1 MESRSID
8 LKSIA
13 QKLHSIRMK
22 CGKSINNCAEAIGA
36 SNHHYK
42 KIESGEIQP
51 TLPELETL
59 TAFLNISLFEI
70 ITDQEK
76 SLTNPDISSSAHLI
90 EIRDSV
96 IGTLLQI
103 EREKKNISLKETS
116 ELCAIP
122 RSRLKSYESGSIGI
136 PLDDLLKLANFLS
149 MDVDIFLDLNSPIG
163 IWQQDQQK
171 ILSLLTLP
179 TELQDFICSSE
190 NKPYLELAQALKS
203 LQPKDMETIVSAI
216 QLIQQNL
223 ASKQNT
229 ENQ

>member
-8 LKSIA
+8 LQSVP
-13 QKLHSIRMK
+13 QKLYNTRMK
-22 CGKSINNCAEAIGA
+22 CGKSIKICAEAIGA
-36 SNHHYK
+36 SIQHYK

-70 ITDQEK
+70 ITGQGK
-76 SLTNPDISSSAHLI
+76 SLTNPDISNSAHLL

-103 EREKKNISLKETS
+103 EREKKNITLKETS
-116 ELCAIP
+116 KLCAISP
-122 RSRLKSYESGSIGI
+122 SRLKRYESGTTGI
-136 PLDDLLKLANFLS
+136 PFDDLLKLANFLAIDIDVF
-149 MDVDIFLDLNSPIG
+149 MDKNSPIG

-171 ILSLLTLP
+171 ALSLFALSTD
-179 TELQDFICSSE
+179 LQDFICSPE
-190 NKPYLELAQALKS
+190 NEPYLELAQALKNLKS
-203 LQPKDMETIVSAI
+203 EDLETIANAI